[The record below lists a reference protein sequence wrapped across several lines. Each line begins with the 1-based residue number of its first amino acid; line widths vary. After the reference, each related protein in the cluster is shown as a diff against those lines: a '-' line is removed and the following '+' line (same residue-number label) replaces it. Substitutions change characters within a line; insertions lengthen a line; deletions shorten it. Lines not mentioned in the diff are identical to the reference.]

1 MCKLVR
7 KVALVF
13 GILLAAVGPAES
25 AWNIQ
30 DIKDRFEHVTMYD
43 GAVSVLHDGWVITFL
58 SHDGGRIGAAALV
71 EHKGARKHENS
82 MDAMLQRISR
92 TLRMTAPESL
102 FFLNERKSALLMDRH
117 VVNNLVGLK
126 NNVFESSGLAAMVNL
141 HEGDSFRIQG
151 INENGTVS
159 WRTIKRGSIGLRMP
173 LAETRLS
180 AMEVTG
186 NQQLD
191 EYSGVVLAGKLGL
204 PRSSASR
211 EDCLA
216 AARWLSC
223 QYVLYMNSRHNMLLA
238 RNGSRCVI
246 GTREGVT
253 QMLRSRDYAT
263 VPVPKTPSAWPAE
276 EKPESVHSSSQ
287 PVGNSPEKPKEPAQ
301 EPQQISPKAA
311 REAYLYFIQK
321 L

>member
-13 GILLAAVGPAES
+13 GILLAAAGPAES

-82 MDAMLQRISR
+82 MDAMIQRISR

-151 INENGTVS
+151 INENG
-159 WRTIKRGSIGLRMP
+159 
-173 LAETRLS
+173 TRLS

-276 EKPESVHSSSQ
+276 EKPEPVHSSSQ
-287 PVGNSPEKPKEPAQ
+287 PVGNSPEKPEEPAP